1 MRILLLTALAF
12 GALAVL
18 PAAAEDT
25 ASTVDYRVEIDHRS
39 VFSAM
44 RENDGK
50 ASRIVSLQFK
60 IKRLRDD
67 TFVTSVPKEEIVV
80 TEDGKKVAS
89 LEIHQPKAQKLT
101 TVLVMD
107 VSGSME
113 RNNKIDAARKAALA
127 FLDKMDERAGVG
139 LILFDHEIRVTEPPV
154 TNPAKQAEHR
164 AHLRQL
170 INKKAI
176 PKGGTAYH
184 DATIEAVKMLRGIAG
199 RRAVVLMTDGADTN
213 SKSTLAEAITAAK
226 IGEVPV
232 YTLGIGEPGKNDPI
246 TTVLVLD
253 RSGSML
259 EKADEKDKLTKIEA
273 LKRAANRF
281 VALMRPSAQTTLLP
295 FSSKRDDGSDGIDP
309 ALPLTRD
316 PAVLRAR
323 IENLKAFGGTLLYDA
338 TFQGIETL
346 EASGVKGKR
355 AVVVMTD
362 GKDEAPG
369 SRVSDDQVIE
379 RAKELDIPLY
389 MLGLG
394 RLAEINEP
402 VMKKMAEATKG
413 KYYHAGNEK
422 KLLELFEN
430 LSIELHDDGI
440 DEESLQKLA
449 KETGGKYTHVS
460 KMSELQFIYEQ
471 LADELQNTYRVTFES
486 NRASHDGTARGID
499 VDIVDATGKKRSSSA
514 RVDYVTR
521 GVVVPQMSYGV
532 YVAFL
537 AGLCVLLAFPAV
549 IRRMYRGYGGT

>member
-1 MRILLLTALAF
+1 MRTMLLIAVALLAF
-12 GALAVL
+12 TVPPAGAYD
-18 PAAAEDT
+18 AAEPVEYK
-25 ASTVDYRVEIDHRS
+25 VDIDQRS

-44 RENDGK
+44 REKDGK
-50 ASRIVSLQFK
+50 GVRYVSLQFQ

-67 TFVTSVPKEEIVV
+67 KVVTSVPKEEIVV
-80 TEDGKKVAS
+80 REDGKKVAS
-89 LEIHQPKAQKLT
+89 LEIHQPRLQKLT
-101 TVLVMD
+101 TILVMD
-107 VSGSME
+107 ISGSMV
-113 RNNKIDAARKAALA
+113 RNNKIEAAKKAALA

-139 LILFDHEIRVTEPPV
+139 LILFDHEIKVAEPPV
-154 TNPAKQAEHR
+154 TEPSRQAGHR
-164 AHLRQL
+164 ANLRRL
-170 INKKAI
+170 INEAT

-184 DATIEAVKMLRGIAG
+184 DATIKAVEMLRGIAG

-213 SKSTLAEAITAAK
+213 STSSLAEAINKAK
-226 IGEVPV
+226 IAEVPV
-232 YTLGIGEPGKNDPI
+232 YTLGIGEPGKNDPV
-246 TTVLVLD
+246 TSVLVLD

-259 EKADEKDKLTKIEA
+259 DKADERDKLSKIDA

-281 VALMRPSAQTTLLP
+281 VALMRPSAKTTLLP

-309 ALPLTRD
+309 AQPFTSDLT
-316 PAVLRAR
+316 VLRTR
-323 IENLKAFGGTLLYDA
+323 IANLKAFGGTLLYDA
-338 TFQGIETL
+338 SFQGVETL

-355 AVVVMTD
+355 AVVVLTD

-369 SRVSDDQVIE
+369 SRRSEDEVIE

-394 RLAEINEP
+394 RVEEINEP
-402 VMKKMAEATKG
+402 VMRKMAEATGG

-440 DEESLQKLA
+440 DEESLRLLA

-460 KMSELQFIYEQ
+460 KISELQFFFEQ
-471 LADELQNTYRVTFES
+471 LADEFLTTYKVTFES

-499 VDIVDATGKKRSSSA
+499 VEIVDATTGKKRSSSA

-532 YVAFL
+532 YAGFL
-537 AGLCVLLAFPAV
+537 ALLGVLLAFPAV
-549 IRRMYRGYGGT
+549 IRRMQRG

>member
-1 MRILLLTALAF
+1 MRPTLLLIALAF
-12 GALAVL
+12 GGLAVL
-18 PAAAEDT
+18 PAAADNAAE
-25 ASTVDYRVEIDHRS
+25 AVEYNVDIDQGS
-39 VFSAM
+39 VFSSM
-44 RENDGK
+44 REKDGK
-50 ASRIVSLQFK
+50 GARYVSLQFQ
-60 IKRLRDD
+60 IKRLRDNSV
-67 TFVTSVPKEEIVV
+67 VTGVSKDDIVV
-80 TEDGKKVAS
+80 TEDGKKVAN
-89 LEIHQPKAQKLT
+89 LEIHQPKVQKLT
-101 TVLVMD
+101 TILVMD

-113 RNNKIDAARKAALA
+113 RNHKIDAARKAALA
-127 FLDKMDERAGVG
+127 FLDKMDARAGVG
-139 LILFDHEIRVTEPPV
+139 LILFDHEIKVAERPELD
-154 TNPAKQAEHR
+154 PAKQADHR
-164 AHLRQL
+164 ASLRQL
-170 INKKAI
+170 INDAT

-184 DATIEAVKMLRGIAG
+184 DATIKAVEMLSGVAG

-213 SKSTLAEAITAAK
+213 SKETLAEAIKRAK
-226 IGEVPV
+226 IAEVPV
-232 YTLGIGEPGKNDPI
+232 YTLGIGEPGKNDPVS
-246 TTVLVLD
+246 TVLVLD

-259 EKADEKDKLTKIEA
+259 DKADEKDKLTKIEA

-281 VALMRPSAQTTLLP
+281 VALMRPNAMTTLLP

-309 ALPLTRD
+309 AQPLTRD
-316 PAVLRAR
+316 LAVLRAR

-379 RAKELDIPLY
+379 RARELDIPLY

-394 RLAEINEP
+394 RLEEINEP

-413 KYYHAGNEK
+413 KYYHAGNER

-440 DEESLQKLA
+440 DEESLRLLA

-460 KMSELQFIYEQ
+460 KISELQFIYEQ
-471 LADELQNTYRVTFES
+471 LADELQTTYKLTFES

-499 VDIVDATGKKRSSSA
+499 VKIVRGGKVISTIGTA
-514 RVDYVTR
+514 DDVAR

-532 YVAFL
+532 YIVFL
-537 AGLCVLLAFPAV
+537 AGLSLLLAFPAV
-549 IRRMYRGYGGT
+549 IRRMYRAYGGT